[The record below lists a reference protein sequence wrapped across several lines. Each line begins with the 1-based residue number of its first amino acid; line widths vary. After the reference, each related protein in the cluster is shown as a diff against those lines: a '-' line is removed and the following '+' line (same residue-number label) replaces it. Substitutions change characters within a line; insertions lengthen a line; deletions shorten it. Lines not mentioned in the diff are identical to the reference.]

1 MLEISQKTH
10 KTNDANLEASQKGL
24 QIFLQRKD
32 IGFSDLPFRKTLWSS
47 STDLAKKMSAKFKK
61 LVIVGIGGSSAGPQV
76 IIEMFHK
83 KNVFVIDNVDPVQ
96 FKKTMDELG
105 DLEEICWTF
114 ISKSGTTIETLCTL
128 EYLLEIY
135 SKKGLELAQ
144 QSVVITENH
153 PNSLF
158 KWAQTYHVPTL
169 EIPKDVGG
177 RFSILSPVG
186 IFPAAF
192 VGLNVEDLRKGAM
205 AALKETSVISHT
217 MAQFLQSF
225 QRQEWLTLFWFYNSN
240 CRWFG
245 VWLQQLWAESLG
257 KATNREKEEAPRA
270 SSPLWAIGACDQHSI
285 LQQVMEGAR
294 DKFVCF
300 FRFEHLESGP
310 IVLAKTHFP
319 ETEMLKGKS
328 MGELLKVETLSTQEA
343 LEHNRVS
350 TMTFKAKGLDE
361 ATLGF
366 LFMFFE
372 LVVAGLGEVQ
382 RIDAFDQ
389 PGVELGKRLAKEK
402 LLKS

>member
-10 KTNDANLEASQKGL
+10 KTNDESLELCQKGL
-24 QIFLQRKD
+24 QVFMHRKD
-32 IGFSDLPFRKTLWSS
+32 IGFSDLPFRMALWNTSA
-47 STDLAKKMSAKFKK
+47 DLAKKMSAKFKR

-76 IIEMFHK
+76 LMEIFRK
-83 KNVFVIDNVDPVQ
+83 KNVYFIDNVDPLH
-96 FKKTMDELG
+96 FEKTMADVG
-105 DLEEICWTF
+105 DLEEICWAF
-114 ISKSGTTIETLCTL
+114 ISKSGSTIETLCTL

-135 SKKGLELAQ
+135 SKKGLELTE

-158 KWAQTYHVPTL
+158 KWAEANRVPTL

-192 VGLNVEDLRKGAM
+192 AGLNVESFRQGAL
-205 AALKETSVISHT
+205 AALKATTLTTHV

-225 QRQEWLTLFWFYNSN
+225 QRQEWISLFWFYNSS
-240 CRWFG
+240 CRWLG

-257 KATNREKEEAPRA
+257 KAMDRKNEDAPRA
-270 SSPLWAIGACDQHSI
+270 SSPMWAIGACDQHSI

-294 DKFVCF
+294 DKFVVF
-300 FRFEHLESGP
+300 FRFENLESGP
-310 IVLAKTHFP
+310 AVLEKTHFP

-343 LEHNRVS
+343 LEHNRIS
-350 TMTFKAKGLDE
+350 TMTVKSKGLDE
-361 ATLGF
+361 ATIGF
-366 LFMFFE
+366 VFMFFE

-382 RIDAFDQ
+382 QIDAFDQ

>member
-10 KTNDANLEASQKGL
+10 KTLDANLEISQKGL
-24 QIFLQRKD
+24 QNFMQRKD
-32 IGFSDLPFRKTLWSS
+32 IGFSDLPFRMPLWNTSA
-47 STDLAKKMSAKFKK
+47 DLAKKMSAKFKR
-61 LVIVGIGGSSAGPQV
+61 LVIVGIGGSSAGPQA
-76 IIEMFHK
+76 ICEMFQK
-83 KNVFVIDNVDPVQ
+83 KNIFFIDNVDPLQ
-96 FKKTMDELG
+96 FQSTIAEIG
-105 DLEEICWTF
+105 DLEEVCWAF
-114 ISKSGTTIETLCTL
+114 ISKSGSTIETLCTL

-135 SKKGLELAQ
+135 SKKGLDLVE

-158 KWAQTYHVPTL
+158 KWAQTHKVPTL

-192 VGLNVEDLRKGAM
+192 VGLNTESFRQGAM
-205 AALKETSVISHT
+205 SALKETSLISHV
-217 MAQFLQSF
+217 MAQVLQSF
-225 QRQEWLTLFWFYNSN
+225 QRQEWITLFWFYNSN

-257 KATNREKEEAPRA
+257 KATNREKGEAPRA
-270 SSPLWAIGACDQHSI
+270 SSPMWAIGACDQHSI

-294 DKFVCF
+294 DKFVLF
-300 FRFEHLESGP
+300 FRFEHLENDSH
-310 IVLAKTHFP
+310 ILSKTHFP

-350 TMTFKAKGLDE
+350 TMTFKSKGLDE
-361 ATLGF
+361 STLGF

-372 LVVAGLGEVQ
+372 LVVAGLGEAQ

-389 PGVELGKRLAKEK
+389 PGVELGKILAKEK

>member
-10 KTNDANLEASQKGL
+10 KATDECLEICQKGL
-24 QIFLQRKD
+24 QVFMQRKE
-32 IGFSDLPFRKTLWSS
+32 IGFSDLPFRMPLWST
-47 STDLAKKMSAKFKK
+47 STELAKKMSAKFKR

-76 IIEMFHK
+76 LCEIFQK
-83 KNVFVIDNVDPVQ
+83 KNVFFIDNVDPLQ
-96 FKKTMDELG
+96 FERTMTEVG
-105 DLEEICWTF
+105 DLEEICWAF
-114 ISKSGTTIETLCTL
+114 ISKSGSTIETLCTL
-128 EYLLEIY
+128 EYLLGIY
-135 SKKGLELAQ
+135 SKQGLELTD

-158 KWAQTYHVPTL
+158 KWAQASRVPTL

-192 VGLNVEDLRKGAM
+192 AGLNVESFRQGAIL
-205 AALKETSVISHT
+205 ALKETTLTTHV

-225 QRQEWLTLFWFYNSN
+225 QRQEWISLFWFYNSS

-257 KATNREKEEAPRA
+257 KAMDRQNEEAPRA
-270 SSPLWAIGACDQHSI
+270 SSPVWAIGACDQHSI

-294 DKFVCF
+294 DKFVTF
-300 FRFEHLESGP
+300 FRFENLESGP
-310 IVLAKTHFP
+310 SVLEKTHFP

-343 LEHNRVS
+343 LEHNRIS
-350 TMTFKAKGLDE
+350 TMTFKSKGLDE
-361 ATLGF
+361 GTIGF

-382 RIDAFDQ
+382 KIDAFDQ

-402 LLKS
+402 LLNG